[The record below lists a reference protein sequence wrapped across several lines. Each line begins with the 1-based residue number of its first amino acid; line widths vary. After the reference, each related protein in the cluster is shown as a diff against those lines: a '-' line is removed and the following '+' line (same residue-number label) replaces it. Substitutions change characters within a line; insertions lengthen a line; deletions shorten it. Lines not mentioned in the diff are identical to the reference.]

1 MLRFVI
7 SVTMLILLFNHQD
20 TGCHK
25 SSKKNISLAAV
36 QEKTILFSG
45 YEWRVRNITGTQGPG
60 PNYFS
65 EKSVWVDQKG
75 DLHLYLHKDSLSGN
89 WLCAE
94 VTTMK
99 KFGYGTY
106 SFSVAGAID
115 KFDKN
120 IVLGLFN
127 YSGNDGFD
135 EMDIEFARWGN
146 PSYPNLNY
154 TVWPAEKGFKN
165 SSYSKEYTQ
174 ESNSNIHQF
183 IRSRNSVIFST
194 FNGNTSDSKN
204 LVATY
209 SFIQPPVS
217 ISGLEMPVHIN
228 LWLFKGNPPDDQKPV
243 EVLIH
248 SFSFQ

>member
-1 MLRFVI
+1 MEGEKYYRHTG
-7 SVTMLILLFNHQD
+7 SRSKLFQRKICM
-20 TGCHK
+20 GR
-25 SSKKNISLAAV
+25 S
-36 QEKTILFSG
+36 
-45 YEWRVRNITGTQGPG
+45 
-60 PNYFS
+60 
-65 EKSVWVDQKG
+65 KG
-75 DLHLYLHKDSLSGN
+75 DLHLYLHKDSVSGN

-99 KFGYGTY
+99 KFGYGRY

-127 YSGNDGFD
+127 YSGNDGYD

-146 PSYPNLNY
+146 SSYPNLNY
-154 TVWPAEKGFKN
+154 TVWPAQKGFKN

-174 ESNSNIHQF
+174 ESNSNTHQF
-183 IRSRNSVIFST
+183 IRSSNSVIFST
-194 FNGNTSDSKN
+194 FNGNTNDSKN
-204 LVATY
+204 PVATY